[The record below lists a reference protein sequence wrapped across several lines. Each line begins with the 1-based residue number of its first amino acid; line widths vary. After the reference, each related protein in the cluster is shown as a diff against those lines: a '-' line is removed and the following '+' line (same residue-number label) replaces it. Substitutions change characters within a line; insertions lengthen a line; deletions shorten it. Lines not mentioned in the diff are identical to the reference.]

1 MSTAGLPDDQH
12 DFGMAKGHSPVADKV
27 VCIDFDGTLVPWGP
41 LMGEKDLLPGAA
53 DALMAFQEAG
63 YRVVVWT
70 SRVSKVW
77 AHSVVGWN
85 AIKVVAFTEKQRRYI
100 VETLRRGAPDFQIGD
115 IISEK
120 IPAQLYIDDKAVGF
134 RGDWEDTFA
143 EAIRIM
149 G

>member
-1 MSTAGLPDDQH
+1 MPGGVGIRPSRAGRPSSTDTEMPDDSL
-12 DFGMAKGHSPVADKV
+12 D
-27 VCIDFDGTLVPWGP
+27 LGP
-41 LMGEKDLLPGAA
+41 DE
-53 DALMAFQEAG
+53 
-63 YRVVVWT
+63 
-70 SRVSKVW
+70 
-77 AHSVVGWN
+77 
-85 AIKVVAFTEKQRRYI
+85 VVAFTEKQRRYI